1 MRKIIFLFFLCLC
14 IQSCIRC
21 YKEKEYLFEK
31 SQYEE
36 KINIIGI
43 DDSFIIGT
51 KLTFF
56 IDKIIISKGLSLNNI
71 KIYYKDEYLGE
82 IKINK
87 KLLEIPHEEE
97 YTSDG
102 KLIKTIELREE
113 LLRIIEKR
121 EKDLK
126 INEYYMSEE
135 LAFKYEFYDEENN
148 KNYNQTVHY
157 RLSKHEKGCKKWIPS
172 VGSSTKFRITSFKE
186 IKV

>member
-1 MRKIIFLFFLCLC
+1 MRRNEKEREGTRRNEKKRKGKRI
-14 IQSCIRC
+14 
-21 YKEKEYLFEK
+21 KEKRKEK
-31 SQYEE
+31 RE
-36 KINIIGI
+36 K
-43 DDSFIIGT
+43 
-51 KLTFF
+51 
-56 IDKIIISKGLSLNNI
+56 
-71 KIYYKDEYLGE
+71 
-82 IKINK
+82 
-87 KLLEIPHEEE
+87 
-97 YTSDG
+97 
-102 KLIKTIELREE
+102 R
-113 LLRIIEKR
+113 IEKR

>member
-71 KIYYKDEYLGE
+71 KIISLTATPPYDA
-82 IKINK
+82 
-87 KLLEIPHEEE
+87 
-97 YTSDG
+97 
-102 KLIKTIELREE
+102 
-113 LLRIIEKR
+113 
-121 EKDLK
+121 DLK
-126 INEYYMSEE
+126 TWQRYID
-135 LAFKYEFYDEENN
+135 LC
-148 KNYNQTVHY
+148 
-157 RLSKHEKGCKKWIPS
+157 G
-172 VGSSTKFRITSFKE
+172 KFLMD
-186 IKV
+186 